1 MTTGE
6 SGGKR
11 YWDSTNWIS
20 LLAEDEA
27 YRADICQNILND
39 MVAGEL
45 TVITSA
51 WTLAEV
57 IRRRNSPNFSLA
69 DDQKITDFLIQITL
83 LVEGEAP
90 FSNTEQFVR
99 LSAILAVAWAVLS
112 CGLTTL
118 AAIMYN
124 LVADVVGGVE
134 IVLLEENVVPVM
146 VTAPPFEPAQVG
158 PSSTPGQTETMDPD
172 QPTMVVETS

>member
-1 MTTGE
+1 MVLNTQPTHSVHRVRRIVRRVDPWTVLKVSFIVYLVAAFAFMLASVMFWE
-6 SGGKR
+6 VVERSG
-11 YWDSTNWIS
+11 I
-20 LLAEDEA
+20 
-27 YRADICQNILND
+27 
-39 MVAGEL
+39 
-45 TVITSA
+45 
-51 WTLAEV
+51 
-57 IRRRNSPNFSLA
+57 P
-69 DDQKITDFLIQITL
+69 QKITDFLIQITL
-83 LVEGEAP
+83 LDEGEAP

-146 VTAPPFEPAQVG
+146 VAAPPFEPAQVG
-158 PSSTPGQTETMDPD
+158 PFSTPGQTETMDPD

>member
-1 MTTGE
+1 MVLNTQPTHSVHRVRRIVRRVDPWTVLKVSFIVYLVAAFAFMLASVMFWE
-6 SGGKR
+6 VVERSG
-11 YWDSTNWIS
+11 I
-20 LLAEDEA
+20 
-27 YRADICQNILND
+27 
-39 MVAGEL
+39 
-45 TVITSA
+45 
-51 WTLAEV
+51 
-57 IRRRNSPNFSLA
+57 P
-69 DDQKITDFLIQITL
+69 QKITDFLIQITL
-83 LVEGEAP
+83 LNEGEAP

-146 VTAPPFEPAQVG
+146 VAAPPFEPAQVG
-158 PSSTPGQTETMDPD
+158 PFSTPGQTGTMDPD

>member
-1 MTTGE
+1 MVLNTQPTHSVHRVRRIVRRVDPWTVLKVSFIVYLVAAFAFMLASVMFWE
-6 SGGKR
+6 VVERSG
-11 YWDSTNWIS
+11 I
-20 LLAEDEA
+20 
-27 YRADICQNILND
+27 
-39 MVAGEL
+39 
-45 TVITSA
+45 
-51 WTLAEV
+51 
-57 IRRRNSPNFSLA
+57 P
-69 DDQKITDFLIQITL
+69 QKITDFLIQITL
-83 LVEGEAP
+83 LDEGEAP